1 MGIKTARLVR
11 VGANLDGETGTG
23 VAARFGEPEDDGL
36 SPMDTVLLALGAC
49 TATDVHS
56 IATKKRQQIERYE
69 ILVRGEQRD
78 EHPRV
83 YTRIDVTHIVDGPDL
98 DPEAIRRS
106 IELSAGKYCPVNAML
121 SAGPTEIHHGYV
133 VHRTGDSP
141 LETAGEA
148 LVTGPFRVPDAPAS

>member
-1 MGIKTARLVR
+1 MGSRTARLVR
-11 VGANLDGETGTG
+11 VGANFDGETGSG
-23 VAARFGEPEDDGL
+23 VAARFGDPAADGL

-49 TATDVHS
+49 TAMDVDS
-56 IATKKRQQIERYE
+56 IATKKRQRIERYE

-83 YTRIDVTHIVDGPDL
+83 YTRIDVTHVVEGPAL
-98 DPEAIRRS
+98 DVEAIRRS

-121 SAGPTEIHHGYV
+121 SAGPTEVHHGFV
-133 VHRTGDSP
+133 VRRTGDSP

-148 LVTGPFRVPDAPAS
+148 LVTGPFRGPDAPAT